1 MENYNEIEKTYLAIL
16 KIESKNSLANYYL
29 GLIYYYRKDYLNA
42 KKYFDVSLNLYPF
55 GYNNMLMS
63 AWTNY
68 YLGNKNEASIL
79 FNKTLLYSPH
89 DKSALEGLSLIK

>member
-1 MENYNEIEKTYLAIL
+1 
-16 KIESKNSLANYYL
+16 
-29 GLIYYYRKDYLNA
+29 
-42 KKYFDVSLNLYPF
+42 
-55 GYNNMLMS
+55 MS

-79 FNKTLLYSPH
+79 FNKTLMYNPN